1 MTFEENKKA
10 IYLQIEDR
18 ICDEIMRG
26 IFNEDERIPSVREYA
41 ADLEVNPNTVM
52 RSYERLTIRGLIFNK
67 RGLGFFVSP
76 DAKRRI
82 ILERR
87 EELMSK
93 QLPAIFS
100 LMKNLSIT
108 PGQLAEEYEKY
119 LNGNK

>member
-18 ICDEIMRG
+18 ICDEIMQG

-52 RSYERLTIRGLIFNK
+52 RSYERLTNRGLIFNK

-100 LMKNLSIT
+100 LMKNLNIT

-119 LNGNK
+119 LNYNK